1 MVGSWGLLL
10 FCWFFLSFYKLNLDA
25 IISTFRTT
33 RLMMV
38 TESLVRIR
46 IQNTIK
52 VQTDLYLLGKHPMLM
67 DKSIYQYINISRS
80 QFRKCKL
87 LCIKILSQWPRHQD
101 RNDLDI
107 MMKTA
112 SHQVFGLSRLSR
124 HQDSNLEIAN
134 WEKWRYIKINETTTT
149 IMNLTLMWLLKIYHH
164 RVFAAICGSQFIL
177 QQK

>member
-1 MVGSWGLLL
+1 MVGSWCLLL

-52 VQTDLYLLGKHPMLM
+52 VHFYNP
-67 DKSIYQYINISRS
+67 YINISRS

-164 RVFAAICGSQFIL
+164 CVFAAICGSQFIL